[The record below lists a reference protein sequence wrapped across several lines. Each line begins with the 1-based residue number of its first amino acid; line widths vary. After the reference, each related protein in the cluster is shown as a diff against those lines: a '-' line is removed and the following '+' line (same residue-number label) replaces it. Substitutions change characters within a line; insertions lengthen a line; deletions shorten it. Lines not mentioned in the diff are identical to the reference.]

1 MGPASLSVA
10 GMTTRENE
18 ETTTFGLKE
27 LLSLAVWLALPY
39 LVVGVFWAD
48 AHHQHLRQLHGID
61 ATASY
66 VGEVIAWPVLIFADV
81 NLE

>member
-1 MGPASLSVA
+1 
-10 GMTTRENE
+10 MTATDEAREQRSWVRDLIIV
-18 ETTTFGLKE
+18 G
-27 LLSLAVWLALPY
+27 VWLALPY

-48 AHHQHLRQLHGID
+48 AHREHLSSLHGLD

-81 NLE
+81 SLE

>member
-1 MGPASLSVA
+1 
-10 GMTTRENE
+10 MTATENALE
-18 ETTTFGLKE
+18 QRSWVRDLIIVG
-27 LLSLAVWLALPY
+27 VWLALPY

-48 AHHQHLRQLHGID
+48 AHRQHLSKLHGLD

-81 NLE
+81 SLE

>member
-1 MGPASLSVA
+1 
-10 GMTTRENE
+10 MTATENALE
-18 ETTTFGLKE
+18 QRSWVRDLIILG
-27 LLSLAVWLALPY
+27 VWLALPY

-48 AHHQHLRQLHGID
+48 AHRQHLSKLHGLD